1 VFKHRRHTIADGIKT
16 NNVIIIQRQKKP
28 AGSVFGRA
36 MSQTLK
42 LLLNSRKLR
51 PTYETSLS
59 EGVTVMMG
67 LMQKREEEN

>member
-1 VFKHRRHTIADGIKT
+1 
-16 NNVIIIQRQKKP
+16 
-28 AGSVFGRA
+28 

-67 LMQKREEEN
+67 LMQKREEELEQSEKGQEVRNN